1 MEYEKAIKFV
11 QRNYSALLCLEG
23 PESCRTKQAES
34 ILKKMKNVLINS
46 FKMNKLGS
54 DDEAA
59 VALQAL
65 HEYRTN
71 YEGKLV
77 PNRCSDIELKHGEYV
92 LQYGK
97 GGTRVTM
104 SREYLQSVLYS
115 SSDSDFSSDDEGDN
129 IASSKPASSSG
140 LPKHSVRLA
149 ATNQPASNQSST
161 QPPSGSLDLPTD
173 RLQNPSPMTDVEG
186 IYDLAKMKQYMIDNP
201 NRISTDVEGIY
212 GLAKM
217 RQYMID
223 NPIEF
228 QRNVEAAVGK
238 VAGRRFMESMEAK
251 FEALHFPPEVLTDF
265 IANAKQDMIDNPT
278 EFELRATAILGRE
291 KGREFM
297 DQLSRVAVESPV
309 EVTSGKKETDE
320 KAAKQ
325 TGNTNKMD
333 GKSNKTGFKKGFLI

>member
-11 QRNYSALLCLEG
+11 QRNYSALLCVEG

-46 FKMNKLGS
+46 FKVNKLGS
-54 DDEAA
+54 DDEAT

-77 PNRCSDIELKHGEYV
+77 PNRCSDIELKNGEYT
-92 LQYGK
+92 YYPFGK

-115 SSDSDFSSDDEGDN
+115 SSDSDFSSGDEGDN

-173 RLQNPSPMTDVEG
+173 RLQSPSPMFDVEG
-186 IYDLAKMKQYMIDNP
+186 
-201 NRISTDVEGIY
+201 VY

-217 RQYMID
+217 KQYMID

-228 QRNVEAAVGK
+228 QRNVEAAVGME
-238 VAGRRFMESMEAK
+238 AGRRLMESMEAK
-251 FEALHFPPEVLTDF
+251 FEALHISPEVLTDC

-278 EFELRATAILGRE
+278 EFELRVTAVLGRE
-291 KGREFM
+291 KGRDYM